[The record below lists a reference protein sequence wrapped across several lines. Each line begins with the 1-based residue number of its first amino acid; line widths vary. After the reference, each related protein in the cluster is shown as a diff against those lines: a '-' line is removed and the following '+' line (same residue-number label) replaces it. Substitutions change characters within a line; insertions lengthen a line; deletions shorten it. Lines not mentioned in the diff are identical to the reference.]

1 MKRQILGLLMCC
13 FIAPL
18 GLAQAAE
25 TVKIG
30 YLPYPDLAEVM
41 VAVDK
46 GFFAKYNIEPVL
58 EKDFSTG
65 SDIFVAVVSGQVDV
79 GINATMN
86 TVTAISGGGFENV
99 RILHTGS
106 GYTASPLDG
115 KYTKAL
121 LVSLTSNT
129 DITEDPLTWQG
140 KSLGSNT
147 PGDLLEFAVQEQIVD
162 KGGKA
167 NMEIVGTGGF
177 HMVQQMM
184 DQGLIDI
191 GFVIEPFVSF
201 VMSTG
206 NYKIIGTPWAMWG
219 NEVQA
224 LSWATNTDFLENSP
238 EAAKGTANAFSDAI
252 DWINDPNNDAEYK
265 DIMAKWSGMPME
277 LLDTL
282 RYSLFAKELDVGAL
296 QSYIGRIVEYGVID
310 EEINISDYIAD
321 VCPSTL

>member
-1 MKRQILGLLMCC
+1 
-13 FIAPL
+13 
-18 GLAQAAE
+18 
-25 TVKIG
+25 
-30 YLPYPDLAEVM
+30 
-41 VAVDK
+41 
-46 GFFAKYNIEPVL
+46 
-58 EKDFSTG
+58 
-65 SDIFVAVVSGQVDV
+65 
-79 GINATMN
+79 
-86 TVTAISGGGFENV
+86 
-99 RILHTGS
+99 
-106 GYTASPLDG
+106 
-115 KYTKAL
+115 
-121 LVSLTSNT
+121 
-129 DITEDPLTWQG
+129 
-140 KSLGSNT
+140 
-147 PGDLLEFAVQEQIVD
+147 
-162 KGGKA
+162 
-167 NMEIVGTGGF
+167 
-177 HMVQQMM
+177 MVQQMM